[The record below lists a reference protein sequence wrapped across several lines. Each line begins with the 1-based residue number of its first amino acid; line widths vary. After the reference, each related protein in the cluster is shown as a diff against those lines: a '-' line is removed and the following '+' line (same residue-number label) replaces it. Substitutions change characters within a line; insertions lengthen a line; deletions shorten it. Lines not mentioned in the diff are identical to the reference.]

1 MTRKD
6 PHIGP
11 LVAAATTLGLG
22 MGGFVDGILLHQ
34 VLQWHQ
40 MLSSWIPPVDLV
52 DAKVNMV
59 WDGFFHIATWTMTMT
74 GLVLLWRAGKMA
86 DVPHSDRIFAG
97 GLVLGWGIFNVVEG
111 IVDHEILGVHHVHP
125 GADQTAW
132 DIGFLIFG
140 AFLIG
145 VGRSLIRRGRIE
157 AATGRLRPAIA

>member
-1 MTRKD
+1 
-6 PHIGP
+6 
-11 LVAAATTLGLG
+11 

-52 DAKVNMV
+52 SAKVNMV
-59 WDGFFHIATWTMTMT
+59 WDGFFHVATWTMAMA

-97 GLVLGWGIFNVVEG
+97 GLALGWGIFNVVEG
-111 IVDHEILGVHHVHP
+111 IIDHQIIGVHHVHP

-132 DIGFLIFG
+132 DIGFLVFG
-140 AFLIG
+140 ALLIG
-145 VGRSLIRRGRIE
+145 IGWSLVRRGRME
-157 AATGRLRPAIA
+157 AATRFREPAIA